1 MSSDVQA
8 PFQRS
13 ATPEQRDVILVAF
26 PHQLLHALAALQE
39 ARRTLIG
46 QAEEPIMVFVWCYD
60 AAQHRRDSRFRQLFK
75 RLLAKF
81 PHVQLVFPGFIRRKL
96 ALTGLRPI
104 RDRKAAIRRAVGLH
118 EVRILAYSHDMGADH
133 TAQAM
138 LQAWPHALALCY
150 GDPPGYLYTREEVE
164 RARVPPSSILR
175 YFLALGRRPDDNM
188 SWRHAERSIVAL
200 PLTVGTG
207 RPQDIQVER
216 IPVQTLRGTLQRLQ
230 QGLGDIPSEQ
240 ALIASLADGQRTCL
254 LLLSNFTESGISE
267 RENELRLYARLITS
281 HALRGQKVWIKPHA
295 GTDPAFL
302 RRIQQAVPDR
312 QVEVLPD
319 ALAWL
324 PVEMLGALLGRVR
337 VVSVSSA
344 SALLALLMDPAH
356 IVHGLTPELVDEF
369 LDSRWH
375 DYFHGANAAI
385 VQAMREAASPS
396 S

>member
-1 MSSDVQA
+1 
-8 PFQRS
+8 
-13 ATPEQRDVILVAF
+13 
-26 PHQLLHALAALQE
+26 
-39 ARRTLIG
+39 
-46 QAEEPIMVFVWCYD
+46 
-60 AAQHRRDSRFRQLFK
+60 
-75 RLLAKF
+75 
-81 PHVQLVFPGFIRRKL
+81 
-96 ALTGLRPI
+96 
-104 RDRKAAIRRAVGLH
+104 
-118 EVRILAYSHDMGADH
+118 
-133 TAQAM
+133 
-138 LQAWPHALALCY
+138 
-150 GDPPGYLYTREEVE
+150 
-164 RARVPPSSILR
+164 
-175 YFLALGRRPDDNM
+175 
-188 SWRHAERSIVAL
+188 
-200 PLTVGTG
+200 
-207 RPQDIQVER
+207 
-216 IPVQTLRGTLQRLQ
+216 
-230 QGLGDIPSEQ
+230 
-240 ALIASLADGQRTCL
+240 
-254 LLLSNFTESGISE
+254 
-267 RENELRLYARLITS
+267 LITS